1 MMAEYRRIMSSRTAD
16 GIVRIAV
23 IVSVLVSG
31 FSAWRWQD
39 LTACV
44 ARYNDVNN
52 QRSVILAKAGDDE
65 RMAERT
71 ADAAQA
77 ALFLSPIVSKPADKR
92 TPADRAELLRLFA
105 AYQKALT
112 GQANER
118 IEADNAR
125 QEHPVPDPPKD
136 VCG

>member
-1 MMAEYRRIMSSRTAD
+1 MTEFRRIMSSRTAD
-16 GIVRIAV
+16 RIVRIAV
-23 IVSVLVSG
+23 IASVLISG

-52 QRSVILAKAGDDE
+52 QRSVILTQATDDE
-65 RMAERT
+65 RRAERT
-71 ADAAQA
+71 ADDAQA
-77 ALFLSPIVSKPADKR
+77 ALFVSPILSKPVDER
-92 TPADRAELLRLFA
+92 TPAERAELLQLFR

-112 GQANER
+112 EQANER
-118 IEADNAR
+118 TEADNAR
-125 QEHPVPDPPKD
+125 KQHPVPDPPKD

>member
-1 MMAEYRRIMSSRTAD
+1 MTEFRRIMSSRTAD
-16 GIVRIAV
+16 RIVRIAV

-44 ARYNDVNN
+44 ARYNDSNN
-52 QRSVILAKAGDDE
+52 QRSVILTQATDDE
-65 RMAERT
+65 RRAERT
-71 ADAAQA
+71 ADDAQA
-77 ALFLSPIVSKPADKR
+77 ALFVSPILSKSVDER
-92 TPADRAELLRLFA
+92 TPAERAQLLQLFR

-112 GQANER
+112 EQANER
-118 IEADNAR
+118 TEADNAR
-125 QEHPVPDPPKD
+125 KQHPVPDPPKD

>member
-1 MMAEYRRIMSSRTAD
+1 MTEFRRILSSRTAD

-31 FSAWRWQD
+31 FAAWQWQD

-52 QRSVILAKAGDDE
+52 QRSVILTKATDDE
-65 RMAERT
+65 RAAERT
-71 ADAAQA
+71 ADNAQS
-77 ALFLSPIVSKPADKR
+77 ALFLSPILNKAAAER
-92 TPADRAELLRLFA
+92 TPAESAEILRLFR

-112 GQANER
+112 TQANER
-118 IEADNAR
+118 TEADNAR
-125 QEHPVPDPPKD
+125 KQHPIPDPPKD